1 MTNLDDEDLSELER
15 RMRAKLFA
23 VSSRRIG
30 HSVLSEDDQRIA
42 RRLIGA
48 DNAARIANAK
58 EGRRVRLAPVITTV
72 EYYWVRTGDL
82 RPDEWR
88 IDVKVNHRREEQ
100 FQGIDPDELEGRLA
114 EYRRR
119 NIAPKLILLEGQ
131 QNRGAK
137 AR

>member
-1 MTNLDDEDLSELER
+1 MSDFDDEDLSELER
-15 RMRAKLFA
+15 RMRAKLFSTGSEP
-23 VSSRRIG
+23 VRNG
-30 HSVLSEDDQRIA
+30 LSEDDQRMA

-48 DNAARIANAK
+48 DNAARIANAR
-58 EGRRVRLAPVITTV
+58 EGRRVRLAPVVTTV
-72 EYYWVRTGDL
+72 EYYWVHTRDAL
-82 RPDEWR
+82 PDYWH
-88 IDVKVNHRREEQ
+88 IDVKVNYRREEKHT
-100 FQGIDPDELEGRLA
+100 GTDPDELEDRLA